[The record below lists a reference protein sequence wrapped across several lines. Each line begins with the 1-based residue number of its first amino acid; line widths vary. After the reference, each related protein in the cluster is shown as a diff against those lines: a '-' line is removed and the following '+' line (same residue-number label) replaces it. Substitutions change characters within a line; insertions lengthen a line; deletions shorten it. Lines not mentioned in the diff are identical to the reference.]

1 MVKTAAVSLLA
12 LAGLA
17 SAFVPTTTNFRSAN
31 RWTIKAKDTSF
42 TRNLMMKL
50 GADDKV
56 ILIGV
61 AADSGCG
68 KSTFMRRLTNIF
80 GGSNVGPLGG
90 GFDNGGWET
99 NTLVSDTTTVIC
111 LDDYHA
117 NDRSGRKVTG
127 RTALEAAE
135 QNFDLMYEQ
144 LKALKEGKTVAKPI
158 YNHVNGTLDR
168 PEEVVPTPIVIVEGL
183 HPWYDARVKDLL
195 DYTIYLDISDE
206 IKRAWKIQR
215 DMAER
220 GWTLEQ
226 VEAEIEK
233 RKPDF
238 NKFVGPQKEV
248 ADSVI
253 QVLPTELTNDPE
265 GKILRVR
272 LIQKETGDYQ
282 PVYLFDQ
289 GSTVSWIP
297 CGTKLTCSYPGIK
310 LGSGPDRWFD
320 NAVNVVEMDGQFDK
334 LEELAYVEKHL
345 GNTASKYDG
354 EITAQ
359 MLKNKG
365 APGTLNGSGLF
376 QTIVSLKIREV
387 YEKLSGKKVDASVKA
402 PVAA

>member
-1 MVKTAAVSLLA
+1 
-12 LAGLA
+12 
-17 SAFVPTTTNFRSAN
+17 
-31 RWTIKAKDTSF
+31 
-42 TRNLMMKL
+42 
-50 GADDKV
+50 
-56 ILIGV
+56 
-61 AADSGCG
+61 
-68 KSTFMRRLTNIF
+68 
-80 GGSNVGPLGG
+80 
-90 GFDNGGWET
+90 
-99 NTLVSDTTTVIC
+99 
-111 LDDYHA
+111 
-117 NDRSGRKVTG
+117 
-127 RTALEAAE
+127 
-135 QNFDLMYEQ
+135 
-144 LKALKEGKTVAKPI
+144 
-158 YNHVNGTLDR
+158 
-168 PEEVVPTPIVIVEGL
+168 
-183 HPWYDARVKDLL
+183 
-195 DYTIYLDISDE
+195 
-206 IKRAWKIQR
+206 
-215 DMAER
+215 
-220 GWTLEQ
+220 
-226 VEAEIEK
+226 
-233 RKPDF
+233 
-238 NKFVGPQKEV
+238 
-248 ADSVI
+248 
-253 QVLPTELTNDPE
+253 LPTELTNDPE